1 MKFSIPKPCSAS
13 WNKMHPNT
21 QGRFCD
27 LCSKTVVDFSNKST
41 QEIEQY
47 FKKNSK
53 EKTCGRFRTG
63 QLSKNSLNLGKTFT
77 KLSITSLLMTIPF
90 SSTFAQ
96 GRAGFH
102 YHQNNDSIVKVN
114 HLEDSINTKP
124 NETIIEV
131 IIGDV
136 IEDEQYLLKYEKEK
150 ADGSIEKP
158 FKYKST
164 DDKAIYKSGLNDLVS
179 DIKQKVGKGPFPVE
193 ERIFVSFVINSLGQW
208 VNPQI
213 ISGKNELLINRS
225 LEIINEL
232 ADWQPAC
239 HNDKPVAVK
248 YVIPILFINQNH

>member
-47 FKKNSK
+47 FKENSN
-53 EKTCGRFRTG
+53 EKTCGRFRTD

-96 GRAGFH
+96 GRVGFH
-102 YHQNNDSIVKVN
+102 YHQNKDSIVEVN

-136 IEDEQYLLKYEKEK
+136 AEEDDYLFGDTAIEKE
-150 ADGSIEKP
+150 DGSIESP
-158 FKYKST
+158 FNYNST
-164 DDKAIYKSGLNDLVS
+164 DDKAIYKNGLKDLVF
-179 DIKQKVGKGPFPVE
+179 DIKQKVGKGPFPAE
-193 ERIFVSFVINSLGQW
+193 EKI
-208 VNPQI
+208 
-213 ISGKNELLINRS
+213 
-225 LEIINEL
+225 
-232 ADWQPAC
+232 
-239 HNDKPVAVK
+239 
-248 YVIPILFINQNH
+248 